1 MAEISEDDWRM
12 ILEAWKSAHPGQY
25 PDRSQIIDEMV
36 RLYVAMN
43 TALYEKVNIVGDNG
57 TQVAVIRP
65 IGGQYPISLTPG
77 VSIDLGK
84 S

>member
-25 PDRSQIIDEMV
+25 PDRSLIIDEMV

-43 TALYEKVNIVGDNG
+43 TALYERENIVGDDG
-57 TQVAVIRP
+57 TQTAVIRP
-65 IGGQYPISLTPG
+65 IGGPYPFSVTPG
-77 VSIDLGK
+77 VSINLGK
-84 S
+84 T